1 MKLFK
6 FFLFVTFISSLS
18 FSVYSLINSSKNKIN
33 PNSEKNNFYLQLEH
47 GLKTA
52 QINITKNIIRD
63 YQNQFE
69 FYIINESKNS
79 IKVILST
86 KKNPYW
92 QITSLQEILKT
103 AKINNK
109 QLQLVDL
116 SISHPYATFK
126 NN

>member
-1 MKLFK
+1 MKLFRI
-6 FFLFVTFISSLS
+6 FLIIIFISLLS
-18 FSVYSLINSSKNKIN
+18 FSLYSLVNFSENKIN
-33 PNSEKNNFYLQLEH
+33 PASEKNNFYSQLEH

-52 QINITKNIIRD
+52 QIEITKSTIRD

-69 FYIINESKNS
+69 FYIINKSNP

-86 KKNPYW
+86 EKNPYW

-116 SISHPYATFK
+116 SISKPYATFK

>member
-6 FFLFVTFISSLS
+6 LFLFIIFISSLS
-18 FSVYSLINSSKNKIN
+18 FSIYSLTNFSENKIDPTSN
-33 PNSEKNNFYLQLEH
+33 KNNFYIQLEH

-52 QINITKNIIRD
+52 QINITKSTIRD

-69 FYIINESKNS
+69 FYIINQDNNPTK
-79 IKVILST
+79 IILST
-86 KKNPYW
+86 QKNPYW
-92 QITSLQEILKT
+92 QIASLQEILKT

-116 SISHPYATFK
+116 SINHPYATFK

>member
-6 FFLFVTFISSLS
+6 IFLFITFIFSLS

-69 FYIINESKNS
+69 FYIINESNNP
-79 IKVILST
+79 IKIILST

-92 QITSLQEILKT
+92 QIASLQEILKT
-103 AKINNK
+103 AKIKNR
-109 QLQLVDL
+109 QLQLIDI
-116 SISHPYATFK
+116 SINHPYATFK

>member
-6 FFLFVTFISSLS
+6 ISLIIIFISLLS
-18 FSVYSLINSSKNKIN
+18 FSLYSITNYSIKKIN
-33 PNSEKNNFYLQLEH
+33 PSSEKNNFYSQLEY

-52 QINITKNIIRD
+52 QIEVAQKTIRD
-63 YQNQFE
+63 YQNQYE
-69 FYIINESKNS
+69 FYIINKSNP
-79 IKVILST
+79 IKVIFST

-92 QITSLQEILKT
+92 QISSLQEILKT

-116 SISHPYATFK
+116 SITKPYATFK

>member
-6 FFLFVTFISSLS
+6 ISLFIIFIFSLV
-18 FSVYSLINSSKNKIN
+18 FSIYSLINFSKNKID
-33 PNSEKNNFYLQLEH
+33 PTSSKNNFYSQLEY

-52 QINITKNIIRD
+52 QINITKSTIRD

-69 FYIINESKNS
+69 FYIMNKGNNPTKI
-79 IKVILST
+79 ILST

-92 QITSLQEILKT
+92 QIASLQEILKK

-116 SISHPYATFK
+116 SINHPYATFK

>member
-6 FFLFVTFISSLS
+6 LFLLIIFILSLS
-18 FSVYSLINSSKNKIN
+18 FSIYSLTNFSQSKIDPVSN
-33 PNSEKNNFYLQLEH
+33 KNNFYLQLEH

-52 QINITKNIIRD
+52 QINITKSTVRD

-69 FYIINESKNS
+69 FYIINENNNP
-79 IKVILST
+79 IKIILST
-86 KKNPYW
+86 QKNPYW
-92 QITSLQEILKT
+92 QVASLQEILKT

-116 SISHPYATFK
+116 SINHPYATFK

>member
-1 MKLFK
+1 MNLFK
-6 FFLFVTFISSLS
+6 FSLFIIFISCLS
-18 FSVYSLINSSKNKIN
+18 FSAYSLINYSKDKID
-33 PNSEKNNFYLQLEH
+33 PISTKNNFYLQLEH

-52 QINITKNIIRD
+52 KIDIAKSTIRD

-69 FYIINESKNS
+69 FYIINESNNPTK
-79 IKVILST
+79 IILST

-116 SISHPYATFK
+116 SVNHPYATFK

>member
-6 FFLFVTFISSLS
+6 IFLFVIFFASLS
-18 FSVYSLINSSKNKIN
+18 YSIYSINISSKNKIEPISN
-33 PNSEKNNFYLQLEH
+33 KNDFYLQLEH

-52 QINITKNIIRD
+52 QVEITKSNVLD

-69 FYIINESKNS
+69 FYIINESQPTK
-79 IKVILST
+79 IIFST
-86 KKNPYW
+86 QKNPYW
-92 QITSLQEILKT
+92 QIASLQEILKK

-116 SISHPYATFK
+116 SINQPYATFK

>member
-6 FFLFVTFISSLS
+6 IFLFIIFLFSLS
-18 FSVYSLINSSKNKIN
+18 FSIYSYLNFSENKID
-33 PNSEKNNFYLQLEH
+33 PTSIKNSFYLQLEH

-52 QINITKNIIRD
+52 QIDITKSIIKD

-69 FYIINESKNS
+69 FYIINESNNP

>member
-6 FFLFVTFISSLS
+6 ISLFIIFISSLI
-18 FSVYSLINSSKNKIN
+18 FSIYSLTNFSQNKID
-33 PNSEKNNFYLQLEH
+33 PTSDKNNFYLQLEH

-52 QINITKNIIRD
+52 QINITKSTIRD

-69 FYIINESKNS
+69 FYIINESNNP
-79 IKVILST
+79 IKIILST
-86 KKNPYW
+86 QKNPYW
-92 QITSLQEILKT
+92 QVASLQEILKT
-103 AKINNK
+103 AKIKNK

-116 SISHPYATFK
+116 SINHPYATFK

>member
-6 FFLFVTFISSLS
+6 IFLFIIFLTSLS
-18 FSVYSLINSSKNKIN
+18 FSIYSISGSSKTRIN
-33 PNSEKNNFYLQLEH
+33 PISDKNNFYLQLEH

-52 QINITKNIIRD
+52 QIDIVKSNIKD

-69 FYIINESKNS
+69 FYIINESNPTK
-79 IKVILST
+79 IILST
-86 KKNPYW
+86 QKNPYW
-92 QITSLQEILKT
+92 QIASLQEILKT

-109 QLQLVDL
+109 QPQLVDL
-116 SISHPYATFK
+116 SVNHPYATFK

>member
-6 FFLFVTFISSLS
+6 IFLFIIFFSALS
-18 FSVYSLINSSKNKIN
+18 FSVYSLINSSQNRIDPISDKND
-33 PNSEKNNFYLQLEH
+33 FYLQLEH

-52 QINITKNIIRD
+52 QLDITKSTIKD

-69 FYIINESKNS
+69 FYIINEDNPTK
-79 IKVILST
+79 IIFST
-86 KKNPYW
+86 QKNPYW
-92 QITSLQEILKT
+92 QIASLQEVLKT

-116 SISHPYATFK
+116 SINHPYATFK

>member
-6 FFLFVTFISSLS
+6 ISLIIIFISLLSCSL
-18 FSVYSLINSSKNKIN
+18 YSITNYSIKKIN
-33 PNSEKNNFYLQLEH
+33 PSSEKNNFYSQLEY

-52 QINITKNIIRD
+52 QIEVAQKTIRD
-63 YQNQFE
+63 YQNQYE
-69 FYIINESKNS
+69 FYIINKSNP
-79 IKVILST
+79 IKVIFST

-92 QITSLQEILKT
+92 QISSLQEILKT

-116 SISHPYATFK
+116 SITKPYATFK

>member
-6 FFLFVTFISSLS
+6 IFIFIIFFSALFYSI
-18 FSVYSLINSSKNKIN
+18 YSLVKSSGDKIN
-33 PNSEKNNFYLQLEH
+33 PISDKNNFYLQLEY

-52 QINITKNIIRD
+52 QIDLTKSTIKD

-69 FYIINESKNS
+69 FYIINESNNP
-79 IKVILST
+79 IKIILST
-86 KKNPYW
+86 QKNPYW
-92 QITSLQEILKT
+92 QIASLQEILKT

-116 SISHPYATFK
+116 SINHPYATFK

>member
-6 FFLFVTFISSLS
+6 ISLFIIFILSLS
-18 FSVYSLINSSKNKIN
+18 YSIYSFTSSSQTKIE
-33 PNSEKNNFYLQLEH
+33 PTSEKNNFYLQLENS
-47 GLKTA
+47 LKTA
-52 QINITKNIIRD
+52 KIDITKSEVKD
-63 YQNQFE
+63 YQNQYE
-69 FYIINESKNS
+69 FYVTNESDYP

-86 KKNPYW
+86 QKNPYW
-92 QITSLQEILKT
+92 QIASFQDILKT
-103 AKINNK
+103 AKIRNR

>member
-6 FFLFVTFISSLS
+6 LFLFIIFIFSLS
-18 FSVYSLINSSKNKIN
+18 FSIYSLTNFSETKID
-33 PNSEKNNFYLQLEH
+33 PTSDKNNFYLQLEH

-52 QINITKNIIRD
+52 KINITKNTIRD

-69 FYIINESKNS
+69 FYIISESNNP
-79 IKVILST
+79 IKIILST

-92 QITSLQEILKT
+92 QIASLQEILKT

-109 QLQLVDL
+109 QTQLINL
-116 SISHPYATFK
+116 SINHPYATFK

>member
-6 FFLFVTFISSLS
+6 ISLIVIFIFLLG
-18 FSVYSLINSSKNKIN
+18 FSVYSLNESFQQKLDPTSNKND
-33 PNSEKNNFYLQLEH
+33 FYVQLENS
-47 GLKTA
+47 LKTA
-52 QINITKNIIRD
+52 QINISKNTIRD

-69 FYIINESKNS
+69 FYIINESNNPT
-79 IKVILST
+79 KVILST

-92 QITSLQEILKT
+92 QIASLQEIFKQ
-103 AKINNK
+103 AKINNQ

-116 SISHPYATFK
+116 SINHPYATFK

>member
-6 FFLFVTFISSLS
+6 ISLIIIFISLLS
-18 FSVYSLINSSKNKIN
+18 FSTYSLISFSENKIN
-33 PNSEKNNFYLQLEH
+33 PASEKNNFYSQLEY

-52 QINITKNIIRD
+52 QIEITKSTIRD

-69 FYIINESKNS
+69 FYIINKSNP
-79 IKVILST
+79 IKVIFST

-92 QITSLQEILKT
+92 QISSLQEILKT

-116 SISHPYATFK
+116 SITKPYATFK

>member
-6 FFLFVTFISSLS
+6 LFLFIIFISSLS
-18 FSVYSLINSSKNKIN
+18 FSIYSLTNFSENKIDPTSN
-33 PNSEKNNFYLQLEH
+33 KNNFYIQLEH

-52 QINITKNIIRD
+52 QVNITKSAIRD

-69 FYIINESKNS
+69 FYIINQDNNPTK
-79 IKVILST
+79 IILST
-86 KKNPYW
+86 QKNPYW
-92 QITSLQEILKT
+92 QIASLQEILKT

-116 SISHPYATFK
+116 SINHPYATFK

>member
-69 FYIINESKNS
+69 FYIIDQGNNP

-86 KKNPYW
+86 QKNPYW
-92 QITSLQEILKT
+92 QISSLQEILKT
-103 AKINNK
+103 AKIKDK

-116 SISHPYATFK
+116 SINHPYATFK

>member
-6 FFLFVTFISSLS
+6 YLLFAVFIFFSCYSA
-18 FSVYSLINSSKNKIN
+18 YSLVNFSENKIN
-33 PNSEKNNFYLQLEH
+33 PISEKNNFYIQLEH

-52 QINITKNIIRD
+52 KLNITKSTVRD

-69 FYIINESKNS
+69 FYIINESNNP
-79 IKVILST
+79 IKIIFST

-109 QLQLVDL
+109 ELQLVDL
-116 SISHPYATFK
+116 SINHPYATFK

>member
-6 FFLFVTFISSLS
+6 ISLIILFISLLS
-18 FSVYSLINSSKNKIN
+18 FSFYSLVSFSENKIN
-33 PNSEKNNFYLQLEH
+33 PSSEKNNFYSQLEH

-52 QINITKNIIRD
+52 QIEITNNTIRD

-69 FYIINESKNS
+69 FYIINESNPT
-79 IKVILST
+79 KVILST

-116 SISHPYATFK
+116 SINHPYATFK

>member
-6 FFLFVTFISSLS
+6 LFLIIIFILSLS
-18 FSVYSLINSSKNKIN
+18 FSVYSLTNFSESKIDPFSN
-33 PNSEKNNFYLQLEH
+33 KNNFYLQLEH

-52 QINITKNIIRD
+52 QINITKSTVRD

-69 FYIINESKNS
+69 FYIINENNNP
-79 IKVILST
+79 IKIILST
-86 KKNPYW
+86 QKNPYW
-92 QITSLQEILKT
+92 QVASLQEILKT

-116 SISHPYATFK
+116 SIKHPYATLK

>member
-6 FFLFVTFISSLS
+6 FSLIVIFVFCLS
-18 FSVYSLINSSKNKIN
+18 FSFYSLMDFSKDKIN
-33 PNSEKNNFYLQLEH
+33 PISSKNNFYIQLEH

-52 QINITKNIIRD
+52 KIDIFKSTIRD

-69 FYIINESKNS
+69 FYIINESNNPTK
-79 IKVILST
+79 IILST

-116 SISHPYATFK
+116 SVNNPYATFK

>member
-6 FFLFVTFISSLS
+6 IFLFIILILSLS
-18 FSVYSLINSSKNKIN
+18 FSAYSLTIFSQEKVD
-33 PNSEKNNFYLQLEH
+33 PNSPKNNFYLQLEH

-52 QINITKNIIRD
+52 KIEIAKTTIRD

-69 FYIINESKNS
+69 FYIINESNNP
-79 IKVILST
+79 IKIILST
-86 KKNPYW
+86 QKNPYW

-116 SISHPYATFK
+116 SINHPYATFK

>member
-1 MKLFK
+1 MNLFK
-6 FFLFVTFISSLS
+6 FSLFIIFISCLS
-18 FSVYSLINSSKNKIN
+18 FSAYSLINYSKDKID
-33 PNSEKNNFYLQLEH
+33 PISAKNNFYLQLEH

-52 QINITKNIIRD
+52 KIDIAKSTIRD

-69 FYIINESKNS
+69 FYIINESNNPTK
-79 IKVILST
+79 IILST

-116 SISHPYATFK
+116 SVNHPYATFK

>member
-6 FFLFVTFISSLS
+6 ISLFIIFFSLLS
-18 FSVYSLINSSKNKIN
+18 FSTYSLVNFSNNKID
-33 PNSEKNNFYLQLEH
+33 PASSKNNFYLQIEH
-47 GLKTA
+47 ALKTS
-52 QINITKNIIRD
+52 QLVTTKNTIRD

-69 FYIINESKNS
+69 FYIINESNP
-79 IKVILST
+79 IKVNLST
-86 KKNPYW
+86 QKNPYW

-116 SISHPYATFK
+116 SINHPYATFK